1 MSGAHARRVVGL
13 KSRILIAEDDLAVAA
28 VLEEG
33 LKAHGFI
40 VTVSPNGH
48 DALVRADS
56 DDVDL
61 VVLDLGLPGRPG
73 IEVLSEL
80 RARGRLVP
88 IVILTALDTTE
99 ETVAGLEAGAD
110 DFIGKPF
117 DLDEVIARIRAR
129 IREHRL
135 RMKEAAAA
143 SDGAMAGEEGFEPSV
158 S

>member
-1 MSGAHARRVVGL
+1 M

-33 LKAHGFI
+33 LEASGFI
-40 VTVSPNGH
+40 VSVAPNGH
-48 DALVRADS
+48 DALVRAES
-56 DDVDL
+56 GDVDL
-61 VVLDLGLPGRPG
+61 MVLDLGLPGRPG

-80 RARGRLVP
+80 RARGNPMPV
-88 IVILTALDTTE
+88 VILTALDTTE

-117 DLDEVIARIRAR
+117 ELDEVIARIRAR

-143 SDGAMAGEEGFEPSV
+143 AEGEVAGEEGFEPSV

>member
-1 MSGAHARRVVGL
+1 M
-13 KSRILIAEDDLAVAA
+13 KSRILIAEDDRGVAS

-33 LKAHGFI
+33 LSARGFI
-40 VTVSPNGH
+40 VTVAPNGH
-48 DALVRADS
+48 EALVRAEAE
-56 DDVDL
+56 DVDL
-61 VVLDLGLPGRPG
+61 LVLDLGLPGRPG

-80 RARGRLVP
+80 RARGNLVP
-88 IVILTALDTTE
+88 VVILTAMDTTE

-110 DFIGKPF
+110 DYIGKPF

-135 RMKEAAAA
+135 RMKEAAPATDEA
-143 SDGAMAGEEGFEPSV
+143 VAGEGGFEPLV

>member
-1 MSGAHARRVVGL
+1 MLGSVVGL
-13 KSRILIAEDDLAVAA
+13 KSRILIAEDDLSVAA

-33 LKAHGFI
+33 LEANGFI

-143 SDGAMAGEEGFEPSV
+143 VDATVPAQEGLEPSL
-158 S
+158 

>member
-1 MSGAHARRVVGL
+1 MLDSVVGS
-13 KSRILIAEDDLAVAA
+13 KPRILIAEDDRSVAS

-33 LKAHGFI
+33 LEASGFI

-88 IVILTALDTTE
+88 VVILTALDTTE

-143 SDGAMAGEEGFEPSV
+143 SDGAVTGQEGFEPSI
-158 S
+158 

>member
-1 MSGAHARRVVGL
+1 MSGAHARMVVGL
-13 KSRILIAEDDLAVAA
+13 KSRILVVEDDVAVAA

-33 LKAHGFI
+33 LEANGFI

-48 DALVRADS
+48 DALLRADS

-80 RARGRLVP
+80 RARGRVVP

-117 DLDEVIARIRAR
+117 ELDEVVARIRAR

-143 SDGAMAGEEGFEPSV
+143 SDGAAAGEGGFEPAS
-158 S
+158 

>member
-1 MSGAHARRVVGL
+1 M

-33 LKAHGFI
+33 LEAEGFN
-40 VTVSPNGH
+40 VTVSKNGH
-48 DALVRADS
+48 DALLMADS

-61 VVLDLGLPGRPG
+61 LVLDLGLPGRPG

-88 IVILTALDTTE
+88 VVIITALDTTE

-110 DFIGKPF
+110 DYIGKPF
-117 DLDEVIARIRAR
+117 DLDEVVARIRAR
-129 IREHRL
+129 LREHRR
-135 RMKEAAAA
+135 RMKHGSPS
-143 SDGAMAGEEGFEPSV
+143 SDGIEPSV

>member
-1 MSGAHARRVVGL
+1 M
-13 KSRILIAEDDLAVAA
+13 KSRILIAEDDRGVAS

-33 LKAHGFI
+33 LSEHGFI
-40 VTVSPNGH
+40 VTVAPNGH
-48 DALVRADS
+48 EALIRAEAE
-56 DDVDL
+56 DVDL
-61 VVLDLGLPGRPG
+61 MVLDLGLPGRPG

-80 RARGRLVP
+80 RARGNLLPV
-88 IVILTALDTTE
+88 VILTAMDTTE

-110 DFIGKPF
+110 DYIGKPF

-135 RMKEAAAA
+135 RMKEAGEP
-143 SDGAMAGEEGFEPSV
+143 SGGVVTGEEGFEPSV

>member
-1 MSGAHARRVVGL
+1 M
-13 KSRILIAEDDLAVAA
+13 KSRILIAEDDLAVAS

-33 LKAHGFI
+33 LEASGFI
-40 VTVSPNGH
+40 VTVAPNGH
-48 DALVRADS
+48 DALLRADS

-80 RARGRLVP
+80 RARGRGVP

-129 IREHRL
+129 IREHRRRL
-135 RMKEAAAA
+135 REAARATG
-143 SDGAMAGEEGFEPSV
+143 GAVAGEEGFEPSV